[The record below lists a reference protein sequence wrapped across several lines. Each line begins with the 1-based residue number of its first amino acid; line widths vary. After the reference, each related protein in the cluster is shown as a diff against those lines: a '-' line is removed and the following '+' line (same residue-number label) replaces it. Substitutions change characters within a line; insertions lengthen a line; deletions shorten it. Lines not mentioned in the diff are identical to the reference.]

1 MRMFRSRKQLLAFFM
16 PGFLL
21 GIIYVNFIAK
31 RYLAEPGIFSSGTL
45 EQFLMV
51 HISAGDYLWYLLRV
65 RVVPFGVLA
74 ALAFTKM
81 RKLSVAL
88 FLLWTGLSG
97 GILISSAILSMGIR
111 GSIFCLIGLMPQFLM
126 YVPACFVLIWYSWS
140 YPQNRW
146 NRQKIVFV
154 LLMLSMGMILEIYVN
169 PIIVRWFIGTL

>member
-88 FLLWTGLSG
+88 LLLWTGLS
-97 GILISSAILSMGIR
+97 
-111 GSIFCLIGLMPQFLM
+111 
-126 YVPACFVLIWYSWS
+126 
-140 YPQNRW
+140 
-146 NRQKIVFV
+146 
-154 LLMLSMGMILEIYVN
+154 
-169 PIIVRWFIGTL
+169 

>member
-1 MRMFRSRKQLLAFFM
+1 M
-16 PGFLL
+16 
-21 GIIYVNFIAK
+21 NFIAK

-111 GSIFCLIGLMPQFLM
+111 GKHFLSDRINATVSDVCSCM
-126 YVPACFVLIWYSWS
+126 LCSDLVQLVLSAESLEQTEDGVCPADAFHGYDSGDLCESDH
-140 YPQNRW
+140 R
-146 NRQKIVFV
+146 
-154 LLMLSMGMILEIYVN
+154 LLVYRHDVIRMI
-169 PIIVRWFIGTL
+169 RKAK

>member
-81 RKLSVAL
+81 SKLSVAL

-146 NRQKIVFV
+146 NRQKMVFV